1 MRSEAEP
8 LIQTE
13 ETSEVPL
20 HPGIFRE
27 TKIGSDRSIET
38 CSQYFWGVDLLLNQS
53 FPVLEV
59 AWKRLGRQL
68 P

>member
-1 MRSEAEP
+1 MHSEAEP

-13 ETSEVPL
+13 KTSELPFP
-20 HPGIFRE
+20 PGIFRE

-38 CSQYFWGVDLLLNQS
+38 GSQYFLGVDLLLNQS

-59 AWKRLGRQL
+59 AWKRLCKQL